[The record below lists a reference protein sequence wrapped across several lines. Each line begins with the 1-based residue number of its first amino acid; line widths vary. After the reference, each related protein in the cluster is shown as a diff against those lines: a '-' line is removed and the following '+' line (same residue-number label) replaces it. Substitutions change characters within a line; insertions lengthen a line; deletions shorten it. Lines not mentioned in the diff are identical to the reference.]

1 MAKRAV
7 ARRRRRLAVSR
18 QPRLSCRGCRAV
30 RLGAPYRLPTGAPAA
45 KTRQGLACARRF
57 RLPLVS
63 RRVQILRLL
72 PPLSAKRSWAKRNHR
87 HPDACRRVVLHFPIH
102 RLSGGNPP
110 RPAGQAV
117 HMGKPAA
124 APELFPHHHIGP
136 HHPRRAVS
144 KQSGRHRPRR
154 ASPNPNHRPAQ
165 HPAPRAGGVPDI
177 GGHRAKMVVFRLPCR
192 RLGVARV

>member
-1 MAKRAV
+1 MPLLSIEFAV
-7 ARRRRRLAVSR
+7 FLLLFLPLYWAFARRPKWQNALLLAAGAR
-18 QPRLSCRGCRAV
+18 QPRLSCRRCRAV

-45 KTRQGLACARRF
+45 KTRQELARARRF

-72 PPLSAKRSWAKRNHR
+72 PPLSAKLPRAKRNR
-87 HPDACRRVVLHFPIH
+87 GHPDAHRRVVLHLPIH

-136 HHPRRAVS
+136 YHPRRAVS
-144 KQSGRHRPRR
+144 K
-154 ASPNPNHRPAQ
+154 
-165 HPAPRAGGVPDI
+165 
-177 GGHRAKMVVFRLPCR
+177 
-192 RLGVARV
+192 